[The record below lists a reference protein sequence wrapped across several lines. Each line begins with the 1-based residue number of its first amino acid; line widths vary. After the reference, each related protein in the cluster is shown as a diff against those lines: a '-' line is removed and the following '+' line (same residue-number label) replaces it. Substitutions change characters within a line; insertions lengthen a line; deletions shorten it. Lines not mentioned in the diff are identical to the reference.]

1 MTEIQNMNESFGIL
15 NLELI
20 WNLVLGAWNFFYNDP
35 APLKTLLWPCK
46 TSEMPLAPPRFVLIL
61 SLNIVYSHPR
71 ILSNE

>member
-35 APLKTLLWPCK
+35 APLKTLL
-46 TSEMPLAPPRFVLIL
+46 SQ
-61 SLNIVYSHPR
+61 
-71 ILSNE
+71 